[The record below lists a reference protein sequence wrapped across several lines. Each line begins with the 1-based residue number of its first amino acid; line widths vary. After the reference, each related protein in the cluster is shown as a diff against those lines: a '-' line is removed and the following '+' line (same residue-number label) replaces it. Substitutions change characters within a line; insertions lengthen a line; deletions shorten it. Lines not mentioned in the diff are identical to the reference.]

1 MCYHSSGNNMN
12 QQWKRLLYYILINV
26 FVSACTTITVLLIWG
41 NVVKPFPETQ
51 KNPVS
56 KTDSSRQIAPTVLST
71 GTATSGNKGS
81 QPGKATNTPGIVG
94 DDSILIANIIG
105 VGNANDEYVVIKR
118 SGEGE
123 LSLEGWQLEDSNR
136 NIYTFPKLTLYKDGV
151 VQVHTKAG
159 VNSVIDLYW
168 GSDQSIW
175 QIGEV
180 ATLLDDQGH
189 VRATF
194 RIP

>member
-1 MCYHSSGNNMN
+1 M
-12 QQWKRLLYYILINV
+12 
-26 FVSACTTITVLLIWG
+26 
-41 NVVKPFPETQ
+41 
-51 KNPVS
+51 
-56 KTDSSRQIAPTVLST
+56 
-71 GTATSGNKGS
+71 
-81 QPGKATNTPGIVG
+81 
-94 DDSILIANIIG
+94 
-105 VGNANDEYVVIKR
+105 GNANDEYVVIKR